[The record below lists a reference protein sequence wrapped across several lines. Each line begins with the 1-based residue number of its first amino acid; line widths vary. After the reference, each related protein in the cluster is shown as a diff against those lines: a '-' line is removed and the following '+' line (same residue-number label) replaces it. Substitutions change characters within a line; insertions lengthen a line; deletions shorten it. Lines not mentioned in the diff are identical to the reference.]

1 MRWQT
6 KQTRPF
12 SASVD
17 VQGFRKI
24 WSACQQWE
32 QHEASLQQV
41 VTSGFILTNKRSDGT
56 LRLFW
61 ASTCWIS
68 AVSCFIF
75 GFTGKHLVITL
86 NSKCGKYNKV
96 YFLRVIQQLARSSAE
111 HKIATVTCR
120 GVLLWRGGA
129 ELFSTEFSMIITGSR
144 SQPELVGDFGG
155 DVFEG
160 DGRARDPFE
169 PHAI

>member
-1 MRWQT
+1 MAFWQWHWFKIRWTVRSLLICTSVKAEIAVCLSVSDNFLIRSFRSELSFHKSSTQLNMSKNCFLEIMRWQT

-12 SASVD
+12 SAFVD

-24 WSACQQWE
+24 WSACEQWE

-96 YFLRVIQQLARSSAE
+96 
-111 HKIATVTCR
+111 
-120 GVLLWRGGA
+120 
-129 ELFSTEFSMIITGSR
+129 
-144 SQPELVGDFGG
+144 
-155 DVFEG
+155 
-160 DGRARDPFE
+160 
-169 PHAI
+169 